1 MKKKLPI
8 IAIILIF
15 IIGLGIMSY
24 PLVSSMIN
32 NSKFK
37 DGMNDYT
44 ETVKKLDKKDYTKL
58 FKSAKKYNHSLTQ
71 TSIITDPFDEEAYK
85 AIGAH
90 YNDVLNV
97 DGKGLIGYVV
107 VPRIDVN
114 LPIYHGSSKKVLEKG
129 AGHLQNTSMPI
140 GGKSTH
146 AVISAHTGFPDQ
158 TFFDNLTDLVK
169 GDIFYIKV
177 LDKTLAYKVD
187 QIKVVLPEDTNDLR
201 IIPDEDHVT
210 LLTCTPYGINTHRL
224 LVRGVCTKYVPEEV
238 AKNKVVK
245 QAPFEKCFYFLGY
258 KIPYW
263 VAGAVI
269 GGFVLL
275 VVIIVL
281 IAVRKNKK
289 KSSLKHIDD
298 NSEKKVESDEK

>member
-1 MKKKLPI
+1 MKKKLPV

-44 ETVKKLDKKDYTKL
+44 ETVKKLDKKDYSKL
-58 FKSAKKYNHSLTQ
+58 YKSAKKYNHSLTQ

-201 IIPDEDHVT
+201 IIPGEDHVT

-224 LVRGVCTKYVPEEV
+224 LVRGVRTKYVPEEV

-263 VAGAVI
+263 TAGAII

-289 KSSLKHIDD
+289 NLL
-298 NSEKKVESDEK
+298 

>member
-24 PLVSSMIN
+24 PLVSSMIS

-44 ETVKKLDKKDYTKL
+44 ETVKKLDKKDNTKL

-187 QIKVVLPEDTNDLR
+187 KIKVVLPEDTNDLR
-201 IIPDEDHVT
+201 IIPNEDHVT

-224 LVRGVCTKYVPEEV
+224 LVRGVRTKYVPEKV
-238 AKNKVVK
+238 AKNKLVK

>member
-1 MKKKLPI
+1 MKKKLPV

-44 ETVKKLDKKDYTKL
+44 ETVKKLDKKDYSKL
-58 FKSAKKYNHSLTQ
+58 YKSAKKYNHSLTQ

-177 LDKTLAYKVD
+177 LDTTLAYKVD

-201 IIPDEDHVT
+201 IIPSEDHVT

-224 LVRGVCTKYVPEEV
+224 LVRGVRTKYVPEEV

-263 VAGAVI
+263 TAGAII

-298 NSEKKVESDEK
+298 NSEKKVESNEK

>member
-1 MKKKLPI
+1 MKKKLPV

-15 IIGLGIMSY
+15 LIGLGVMSY

-37 DGMNDYT
+37 DGMNDYK
-44 ETVKKLDKKDYTKL
+44 EIVKKIDKKDYSKFFL
-58 FKSAKKYNHSLTQ
+58 DAKKYNKSLTA

-97 DGKGLIGYVV
+97 DGNGLIGYVV

-187 QIKVVLPEDTNDLR
+187 QIKVVLPEETQDLR
-201 IIPDEDHVT
+201 IIPYEDHVT
-210 LLTCTPYGINTHRL
+210 LLTCTPYGVNTHRL
-224 LVRGVCTKYVPEEV
+224 LVRGVRTKYVPEEV
-238 AKNKVVK
+238 AKAKEVK

-263 VAGAVI
+263 AAGAVI

-275 VVIIVL
+275 VVIVVLIVL
-281 IAVRKNKK
+281 RKSKK
-289 KSSLKHIDD
+289 KSKSKHIDD
-298 NSEKKVESDEK
+298 NSEKKVESNEK

>member
-1 MKKKLPI
+1 
-8 IAIILIF
+8 
-15 IIGLGIMSY
+15 
-24 PLVSSMIN
+24 
-32 NSKFK
+32 
-37 DGMNDYT
+37 
-44 ETVKKLDKKDYTKL
+44 
-58 FKSAKKYNHSLTQ
+58 
-71 TSIITDPFDEEAYK
+71 
-85 AIGAH
+85 
-90 YNDVLNV
+90 
-97 DGKGLIGYVV
+97 
-107 VPRIDVN
+107 
-114 LPIYHGSSKKVLEKG
+114 
-129 AGHLQNTSMPI
+129 MPI

-201 IIPDEDHVT
+201 IIPNEDHVT

-224 LVRGVCTKYVPEEV
+224 LVRGVRTKYVPEEV
-238 AKNKVVK
+238 AKNELVK

>member
-44 ETVKKLDKKDYTKL
+44 ETVKTLDKKDNTKL

-146 AVISAHTGFPDQ
+146 AVISAHAGFPDQ

-201 IIPDEDHVT
+201 IIPNEDHVT

-224 LVRGVCTKYVPEEV
+224 LVRGVRTKYVPEEV
-238 AKNKVVK
+238 AKNKLVK

>member
-15 IIGLGIMSY
+15 VIGLGIMSY

-32 NSKFK
+32 NSNFRE
-37 DGMNDYT
+37 GMNDYT
-44 ETVKKLDKKDYTKL
+44 QAVKEIKKEDYSK
-58 FKSAKKYNHSLTQ
+58 FFADANKYNKSLTT
-71 TSIITDPFDEEAYK
+71 TSIITDPFDEKAYK
-85 AIGAH
+85 AIGAR
-90 YNDVLNV
+90 YNNVLDV

-114 LPIYHGSSKKVLEKG
+114 LPIYHGSSKKVLENG
-129 AGHLQNTSMPI
+129 AGHLRNTSMPI

-169 GDIFYIKV
+169 GDVFYIKV

-201 IIPDEDHVT
+201 IIPGEDHVT

-224 LVRGVCTKYVPEEV
+224 LVRGVRTKYVPEEV

-258 KIPYW
+258 KISYW
-263 VAGAVI
+263 TAGAII

-298 NSEKKVESDEK
+298 NSEKKVESNEK

>member
-1 MKKKLPI
+1 MKKKLPV
-8 IAIILIF
+8 IAIILVF
-15 IIGLGIMSY
+15 IVGLGIMSY

-32 NSKFK
+32 NSKVRADSANYSK
-37 DGMNDYT
+37 IVDN
-44 ETVKKLDKKDYTKL
+44 LNKKDYSKF
-58 FKSAKKYNHSLTQ
+58 FKDARKYNKSLTK
-71 TSIITDPFDEEAYK
+71 TAIITDPFDEDAYK

-90 YNDVLNV
+90 YNDVLNI
-97 DGKGLIGYVV
+97 DGKGLIGYVKI
-107 VPRIDVN
+107 PRIDVE
-114 LPIYHGSSKKVLEKG
+114 LPIKHGTSKSVLDNY

-146 AVISAHTGFPDQ
+146 SVISAHTGVPGR
-158 TFFDNLTDLVK
+158 TFFDNLTELVK

-177 LDKTLAYKVD
+177 LDKTLTYKVD

-201 IIPDEDHVT
+201 IIPNEDHVT

-224 LVRGVCTKYVPEEV
+224 LVRGVRTKYVPEEV
-238 AKNKVVK
+238 AKNKLVK

>member
-1 MKKKLPI
+1 M
-8 IAIILIF
+8 
-15 IIGLGIMSY
+15 
-24 PLVSSMIN
+24 
-32 NSKFK
+32 
-37 DGMNDYT
+37 
-44 ETVKKLDKKDYTKL
+44 
-58 FKSAKKYNHSLTQ
+58 
-71 TSIITDPFDEEAYK
+71 
-85 AIGAH
+85 IGAH

-97 DGKGLIGYVV
+97 DDKGLIGYVV

-201 IIPDEDHVT
+201 IIPGEDHVT

-224 LVRGVCTKYVPEEV
+224 LVRGVRTKYVPEEV

-263 VAGAVI
+263 TAGAII

-298 NSEKKVESDEK
+298 NSEKKVESNEK

>member
-44 ETVKKLDKKDYTKL
+44 ETVKTLDKKDNTKL

-201 IIPDEDHVT
+201 IIPNEDHVT
-210 LLTCTPYGINTHRL
+210 L
-224 LVRGVCTKYVPEEV
+224 
-238 AKNKVVK
+238 
-245 QAPFEKCFYFLGY
+245 LGY

>member
-1 MKKKLPI
+1 MKKKLPV

-44 ETVKKLDKKDYTKL
+44 ETVKKLDKKDYSKL
-58 FKSAKKYNHSLTQ
+58 YKSAKKYNHSLTQ

-97 DGKGLIGYVV
+97 DDKGLIGYVV

-114 LPIYHGSSKKVLEKG
+114 LPIYHGSSKKVLENG

-146 AVISAHTGFPDQ
+146 AIISAHTGFPDQ

-201 IIPDEDHVT
+201 IIPGEDHVT

-224 LVRGVCTKYVPEEV
+224 LVRGVRTKYVPEEV

-263 VAGAVI
+263 TAGAII

-298 NSEKKVESDEK
+298 NSEKKVESNEK

>member
-37 DGMNDYT
+37 DAMNDYT
-44 ETVKKLDKKDYTKL
+44 ETVKTIDKKDNTKL

-201 IIPDEDHVT
+201 IIPNEDHVT

-224 LVRGVCTKYVPEEV
+224 LVRGVRTKYVPEEV
-238 AKNKVVK
+238 AKNKLVK

-258 KIPYW
+258 KIP
-263 VAGAVI
+263 
-269 GGFVLL
+269 
-275 VVIIVL
+275 
-281 IAVRKNKK
+281 
-289 KSSLKHIDD
+289 
-298 NSEKKVESDEK
+298 

>member
-44 ETVKKLDKKDYTKL
+44 ETVKKLDKKDNTKL

-201 IIPDEDHVT
+201 IIPNEDHVT

-224 LVRGVCTKYVPEEV
+224 LVRGVRTKYVPEEV
-238 AKNKVVK
+238 AKNKLVK

-275 VVIIVL
+275 AVIIVL
-281 IAVRKNKK
+281 ISVRKNKK